1 MTELG
6 IFCLLYFVLIRLAM
20 GKWTSTFAGF
30 WAAAG
35 IGCLAVRLLTAYLP
49 EWLETVVWFT
59 FSVAV
64 FIFLAV
70 EIRIFSELLNKQEK
84 KCDYLI
90 VLGAHIEGDQVTN
103 SLKRRLDKAMQYKEK
118 FPKTR
123 IIVSGGRGTG
133 ETVTEAEA
141 MKKYLQQHGIKES
154 CIEMEDQSTTT
165 KENLAFSAAMLP
177 DMNCPVGIVTNNF
190 HIYRARQ
197 YARKLGYQN
206 TCGIPAGCSRILL
219 LNYAVREFFVVWKMW
234 ILG

>member
-1 MTELG
+1 MD
-6 IFCLLYFVLIRLAM
+6 LYI
-20 GKWTSTFAGF
+20 
-30 WAAAG
+30 
-35 IGCLAVRLLTAYLP
+35 CRLLGGGRDRLSGCPSADGISSGMAGNGG
-49 EWLETVVWFT
+49 VVY

-103 SLKRRLDKAMQYKEK
+103 SLKRRLDRAMQYKEK

-219 LNYAVREFFVVWKMW
+219 LNYAVREFFAVWKMW